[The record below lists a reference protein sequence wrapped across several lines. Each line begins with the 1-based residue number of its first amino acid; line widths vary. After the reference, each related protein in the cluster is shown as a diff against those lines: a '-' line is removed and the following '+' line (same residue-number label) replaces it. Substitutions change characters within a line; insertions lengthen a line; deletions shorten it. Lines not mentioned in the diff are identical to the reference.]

1 MGPRYHR
8 AMRLLLLAGFAA
20 VGLKILVWWLEPRM
34 AFFPTR
40 GVQETPASARQ
51 PFVDLRIPTDD
62 GETLHAWWL
71 EHPQPSA
78 QVLFFHGNGGNLSMW
93 LDVVVELRRRGFS
106 VLAVDYRGY
115 GDSTGRPTER
125 GRVSGCGRGGAPLQR
140 ASPAPRQSGD
150 LLGPIARQRRGGVGR
165 VTRRLRCPR
174 AGESLSGHA
183 SGLCREPGDAA
194 ADRVFVVPISHL
206 EVHRTIRAAAAR
218 HPRRRRFD
226 HPVRGRQA
234 RVRPRAGR
242 PKDADHDSACRP
254 QRSARGESGDVLAG
268 DRRVRRFRATRLAAS
283 RSGRSCWP
291 IRPSDST
298 ALSGRPTSWLRV
310 PIVPFEHRDRV

>member
-8 AMRLLLLAGFAA
+8 VMRALLLAGLVG
-20 VGLKILVWWLEPRM
+20 VGLEDSRLVARAADGVLPHARRAGDARVRAPAVRRSADSHRRRRDAPRVV
-34 AFFPTR
+34 AR
-40 GVQETPASARQ
+40 ASGTVRPGPLLPRQRRQ
-51 PFVDLRIPTDD
+51 P
-62 GETLHAWWL
+62 
-71 EHPQPSA
+71 
-78 QVLFFHGNGGNLSMW
+78 
-93 LDVVVELRRRGFS
+93 LDVARRRRRAAAAWLQRPG
-106 VLAVDYRGY
+106 
-115 GDSTGRPTER
+115 GRLPWVR
-125 GRVSGCGRGGAPLQR
+125 RQHGPSDRAWRVSGCGRGGAPLQR
-140 ASPAPRQSGD
+140 ASPAPRQSRD

-226 HPVRGRQA
+226 HPVRGRQT

-268 DRRVRRFRATRLAAS
+268 DRRVRRVPCKR
-283 RSGRSCWP
+283 P
-291 IRPSDST
+291 IAR
-298 ALSGRPTSWLRV
+298 
-310 PIVPFEHRDRV
+310 